1 MNAKEHFDC
10 IVLGLGG
17 MGSASLYHL
26 AKRGLR
32 VLGLERFG
40 RAHSLG
46 ASHGRSRVIRQA
58 YMEHS
63 DYVPLVMRA
72 YENWRALEE
81 RTGLE
86 LLKIVGGLMIGG
98 PDSIPVAGSIRSAQ
112 EHGLPHEVLDA
123 GQIRSRFPPLTPP
136 DDFTALFEEK
146 AGVLVPEQCVETHL
160 RVATEEGATALF
172 ETKVLHWKQEGS
184 GVRVETDKGDFSCD
198 QLVIS
203 AGPWASNWIDASL
216 VPLVVERY
224 VMFWFEPVD
233 GSVFAPEVFPIH
245 IWEAEDGVLFYG
257 FPSQAGVPGVKVA
270 FHTVCTVCTPDEIKR
285 EVSEDEIEQ
294 MRSYLRRYVPSLA
307 GRCLETR
314 TCMYT
319 SPPDKH
325 FVIGRHPGCDN
336 VVLLAGFSGHGF
348 KFSSVIG
355 EVAAELVCDGETRQK
370 IGLFSPDRFLR
381 A

>member
-1 MNAKEHFDC
+1 MNTTEKFDC

-26 AKRGLR
+26 ASRGLK

-40 RAHSLG
+40 KAHSLG
-46 ASHGRSRVIRQA
+46 ASHGHSRVIRQA
-58 YMEHS
+58 YMEHP
-63 DYVPLVMRA
+63 DYVPFVMRA
-72 YENWRALEE
+72 YENWRALEQ

-86 LLKIVGGLMIGG
+86 LLNIVGGLMIGG
-98 PDSIPVAGSIRSAQ
+98 PDSIPVSGSIKSAQ

-123 GQIRSRFPPLTPP
+123 RQIRSRFPALSPP

-160 RVATEEGATALF
+160 KVAEEEGATALF
-172 ETKVLHWKQEGS
+172 ETKVLEWKQEGS
-184 GVRVETDKGDFSCD
+184 SVRVETDKGDFLCD

-203 AGPWASNWIDASL
+203 AGPWASNWIDSSL
-216 VPLVVERY
+216 VSLVVERY
-224 VMFWFEPVD
+224 VMFWFEPED
-233 GSVFAPEVFPIH
+233 ESVFAPEVFPIH
-245 IWEAEDGVLFYG
+245 IWEADDGVLFYG
-257 FPSQAGVPGVKVA
+257 FPKQHHAPGVKVA
-270 FHTVCTVCTPDEIKR
+270 FHTVCTECTPDEINR

-294 MRSYLRRYVPSLA
+294 MRIYLRRYIPSLA
-307 GRCLETR
+307 GRSLETR

-325 FVIGRHPGCDN
+325 FVIGRHPEHN
-336 VVLLAGFSGHGF
+336 SVVLLAGFSGHGF

-355 EVAAELVCDGETRQK
+355 EVAAELVCDGESNQA
-370 IGLFSPDRFLR
+370 IGLFAPDRFR
-381 A
+381 R

>member
-1 MNAKEHFDC
+1 M
-10 IVLGLGG
+10 
-17 MGSASLYHL
+17 
-26 AKRGLR
+26 
-32 VLGLERFG
+32 
-40 RAHSLG
+40 
-46 ASHGRSRVIRQA
+46 
-58 YMEHS
+58 
-63 DYVPLVMRA
+63 
-72 YENWRALEE
+72 
-81 RTGLE
+81 
-86 LLKIVGGLMIGG
+86 
-98 PDSIPVAGSIRSAQ
+98 
-112 EHGLPHEVLDA
+112 
-123 GQIRSRFPPLTPP
+123 
-136 DDFTALFEEK
+136 
-146 AGVLVPEQCVETHL
+146 
-160 RVATEEGATALF
+160 
-172 ETKVLHWKQEGS
+172 
-184 GVRVETDKGDFSCD
+184 
-198 QLVIS
+198 
-203 AGPWASNWIDASL
+203 
-216 VPLVVERY
+216 
-224 VMFWFEPVD
+224 
-233 GSVFAPEVFPIH
+233 
-245 IWEAEDGVLFYG
+245 
-257 FPSQAGVPGVKVA
+257 KVA